1 MTVVPDEASQL
12 VGKVQLPVQGAGKVT
27 PGQRVQIKFS
37 SYPYQEF
44 GMVRGI
50 VENISLVPADT
61 YYVVEV
67 GFPDGLITNYGR
79 TLPLS
84 QEMQGTAE
92 IITEKRR
99 LLTRLLQPLHALM
112 SRD

>member
-12 VGKVQLPVQGAGKVT
+12 VEKCSCLSRGAGKVT

-44 GMVRGI
+44 GMVRGLLKT
-50 VENISLVPADT
+50 SRWKAADT

-67 GFPDGLITNYGR
+67 GFPDGLISNYGR
-79 TLPLS
+79 TLPFS